1 MAYIK
6 LMDDGPEVLT
16 TMNEC
21 ITTNAQA
28 GLSNGCKK
36 AVELAIELGKH

>member
-6 LMDDGPEVLT
+6 LMDDGPELLT

-21 ITTNAQA
+21 IKTNAKA
-28 GLSNGCKK
+28 CLYNGCKK

>member
-6 LMDDGPEVLT
+6 LMDDGPELLT

-21 ITTNAQA
+21 IKTNAKA
-28 GLSNGCKK
+28 GLYNGCKK